1 MNIYLTRHSQTEWNL
16 IERIQGFLDSP
27 LTEKGISDSK
37 KLKDRL
43 DKIDLD
49 VAFSSSQGRA
59 KTTAEIIMEDQ
70 KGVVIPLDNLK
81 EISVGKWEGMLY
93 EDIKKYYGDEF
104 YLYTNKPLEYKANNG
119 GETFD
124 IFYKRVNE
132 FVEDLKATNYE
143 NVLIV
148 THGLTVMMLLNI
160 FEGKPMETVTD
171 RKVSKGTSLSKI
183 IYEDGK
189 FNIEFEDDISHL

>member
-16 IERIQGFLDSP
+16 IEKIQGFLDSP
-27 LTEKGISDSK
+27 LTEKGILDSK
-37 KLKDRL
+37 KLKNRL
-43 DKIDLD
+43 DNIDLD

-59 KTTAEIIMEDQ
+59 MTTAEIIMEDQ
-70 KGVVIPLDNLK
+70 KGKVIPLENLK

-104 YLYTNKPLEYKANNG
+104 YLYTNKPLEYEARNG

-132 FVEDLKATNYE
+132 FVENLKTTNYE

-160 FEGKPMETVTD
+160 FEGKPIETVTD

-183 IYEDGK
+183 VYKEGR
-189 FNIEFEDDISHL
+189 FNIEYEDDISHL